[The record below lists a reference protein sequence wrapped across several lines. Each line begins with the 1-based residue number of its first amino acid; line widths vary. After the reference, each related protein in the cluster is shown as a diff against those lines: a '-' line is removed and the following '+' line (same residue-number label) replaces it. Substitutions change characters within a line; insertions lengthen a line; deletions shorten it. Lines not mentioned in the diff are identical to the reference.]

1 MGLVMQVM
9 DRMEMRRI
17 MNLKETYISI
27 SVEEVVRKIGLR
39 GMKEIV
45 RQEDVVRVEGLILRM
60 VRLPPFPDSSLVTR
74 HSSLFPLPSSH
85 SSPQSIPITIP
96 TCPLSL
102 PSLPRIRNFNL
113 TMF

>member
-1 MGLVMQVM
+1 MNMGLVMQVM

-39 GMKEIV
+39 GSQEIV
-45 RQEDVVRVEGLILRM
+45 RQEDVERVEGLILRM
-60 VRLPPFPDSSLVTR
+60 VRLLPFPD
-74 HSSLFPLPSSH
+74 SSLFPLPSSR
-85 SSPQSIPITIP
+85 SSPHSIPITIP
-96 TCPLSL
+96 TCLLSPHSL
-102 PSLPRIRNFNL
+102 PFLRNFNL

>member
-1 MGLVMQVM
+1 MGLVMQAM

-39 GMKEIV
+39 GMQEIV
-45 RQEDVVRVEGLILRM
+45 RQEDVERVEGLIVRM
-60 VRLPPFPDSSLVTR
+60 VRLLPFPD
-74 HSSLFPLPSSH
+74 SSLFPLPSSH
-85 SSPQSIPITIP
+85 SSHCSPQSITIPVTIP
-96 TCPLSL
+96 TCLLSL
-102 PSLPRIRNFNL
+102 PSLPYFRNFNL